1 MRDSE
6 VKITI
11 LIWGAFLCRTRKSC
25 AQPHPGLIHPAPGKT
40 AGAPATGRWRSGSHV
55 PLRAPASAGATP
67 ACQSSAGL
75 PGFSRSCTARPGAC
89 RRDRGAAGPEALPP
103 TASAP
108 APSRSGSAA
117 PPTGQSRPMHC
128 RAAGRRGPAALP
140 AQRRDKPRAAAS
152 GHSRAAAAGP
162 APRRG
167 ARGRACAENP
177 DNTPPPHRAASRS
190 SVSSGTRCGRTASS
204 MTAICPC
211 SGHAGM
217 RAPPS
222 GRKPRPS
229 TAARPVNVA
238 ISLQFAAKYTGTG
251 NRQTSPCVL

>member
-40 AGAPATGRWRSGSHV
+40 AGAPATGRWHSGSHV

-67 ACQSSAGL
+67 ACQSSTGL

-89 RRDRGAAGPEALPP
+89 RRDRGAGGAGKLCLPRRQLQRPAVREAPLRRPDKAVPCIAGPQAGEDRQRFRRKGVISRGQQHRGIPEPPLQALRHG
-103 TASAP
+103 AVH
-108 APSRSGSAA
+108 G
-117 PPTGQSRPMHC
+117 
-128 RAAGRRGPAALP
+128 AGR
-140 AQRRDKPRAAAS
+140 AQKIQT
-152 GHSRAAAAGP
+152 
-162 APRRG
+162 
-167 ARGRACAENP
+167 
-177 DNTPPPHRAASRS
+177 TPPPHRAASRS

>member
-1 MRDSE
+1 MRDRE

-40 AGAPATGRWRSGSHV
+40 AAAPATDRWRSGSHV

-67 ACQSSAGL
+67 ACQSSAGP
-75 PGFSRSCTARPGAC
+75 PGFFRSCTAQPGAC

-117 PPTGQSRPMHC
+117 PPTGQSRPIHC

-152 GHSRAAAAGP
+152 GHSRAARPCATARCTGP
-162 APRRG
+162 GVCRKSRQH
-167 ARGRACAENP
+167 
-177 DNTPPPHRAASRS
+177 PPPHRAASRS

>member
-67 ACQSSAGL
+67 ACQSSVGL

-152 GHSRAAAAGP
+152 GHFRAAAAGP

-177 DNTPPPHRAASRS
+177 DNTPAAPGCKPVQRLLRNALRQDG
-190 SVSSGTRCGRTASS
+190 VVDD
-204 MTAICPC
+204 
-211 SGHAGM
+211 GHM
-217 RAPPS
+217 
-222 GRKPRPS
+222 
-229 TAARPVNVA
+229 
-238 ISLQFAAKYTGTG
+238 SLQRARRDAGPAIRQKAEAEHGGPAGKCCNFFTICRQIHR
-251 NRQTSPCVL
+251 NRQ

>member
-40 AGAPATGRWRSGSHV
+40 AGAPATDRWRSGSHV

-67 ACQSSAGL
+67 ACQSSAGP

-128 RAAGRRGPAALP
+128 RAAGRRGPARKPVQRLLRNALRQDGVVDDGHMSLQR
-140 AQRRDKPRAAAS
+140 ARRD
-152 GHSRAAAAGP
+152 AGP
-162 APRRG
+162 AIRQK
-167 ARGRACAENP
+167 AEAEHGGPAGKCCNFF
-177 DNTPPPHRAASRS
+177 TICRQIHR
-190 SVSSGTRCGRTASS
+190 
-204 MTAICPC
+204 
-211 SGHAGM
+211 
-217 RAPPS
+217 
-222 GRKPRPS
+222 
-229 TAARPVNVA
+229 
-238 ISLQFAAKYTGTG
+238 
-251 NRQTSPCVL
+251 NRQ